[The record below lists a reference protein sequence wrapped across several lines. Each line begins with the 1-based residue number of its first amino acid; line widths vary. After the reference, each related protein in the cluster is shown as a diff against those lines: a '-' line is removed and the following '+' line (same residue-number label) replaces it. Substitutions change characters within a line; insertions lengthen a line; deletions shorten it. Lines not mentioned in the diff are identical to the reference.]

1 MAAPDVCTSYSL
13 VLAAEDVLPIIFGG
27 VGYWYLAKRVELTVP
42 EAAWPARIA
51 GLLLVVGSIVAGPLR
66 KYLVVTDDGLTCLP
80 LLQNPFFSLLPACF
94 AILAWALASVWR
106 GQKARIWPFAGFA
119 ALAVIAALARENRT
133 LLLAFGGVLAVATAV
148 YGALVARK
156 QGDRWTIALFTI
168 NALGTL
174 ALPAIGSSTA
184 VSDVT
189 SQWLAQGVNT
199 VSQAAFGLACYRL
212 FSVYAAN
219 RDRDPS
225 GVVT

>member
-1 MAAPDVCTSYSL
+1 VAAPDVCTSYSL
-13 VLAAEDVLPIIFGG
+13 ALAAEDVLPIIFGG
-27 VGYWYLAKRVELTVP
+27 IGYWYLAKRVELTVP

-51 GLLLVVGSIVAGPLR
+51 GLLLVLGSIAAGPVR
-66 KYLVVTDDGLTCLP
+66 KFLVVTDDGIGCLP

-119 ALAVIAALARENRT
+119 ALAVIAALARDNRA
-133 LLLAFGGVLAVATAV
+133 LLLAFGGLLAVATAV
-148 YGALVARK
+148 FGALVARK
-156 QGDRWTIALFTI
+156 QGDGWTVALFTV
-168 NALGTL
+168 NGLGTL
-174 ALPAIGSSTA
+174 ALPAIGTNKA

-189 SQWLAQGVNT
+189 NQWLAQGINT